1 MTTLV
6 VLSVA
11 VIVFLIAVLAIYLFV
26 VGVLLNR
33 IADNLDNCNESV
45 QTIVGHGEVIIPGVE
60 HINRVGGNVAGA
72 LPLLYGHAERIVA
85 KKKAVDGRG
94 RLPESS
100 EAGRLPEPSRGR
112 RRSRLGSAVGFN
124 PGE

>member
-45 QTIVGHGEVIIPGVE
+45 QTIVGHGQVIIPAVE

-85 KKKAVDGRG
+85 KKKATDGRG
-94 RLPESS
+94 RVHGGGVDAAVP
-100 EAGRLPEPSRGR
+100 PSGR
-112 RRSRLGSAVGFN
+112 RRSRLADAVGFR
-124 PGE
+124 PSDR

>member
-45 QTIVGHGEVIIPGVE
+45 QTIVGHGEVIIPAVE

-85 KKKAVDGRG
+85 KKAPADGAR

-100 EAGRLPEPSRGR
+100 EAGRLPEPSKGR
-112 RRSRLGSAVGFN
+112 RRSRLGSAVGFV

>member
-45 QTIVGHGEVIIPGVE
+45 ETIVGHGEVIIPAVE

-72 LPLLYGHAERIVA
+72 LPLLYGHAERIVG
-85 KKKAVDGRG
+85 KKKATDGRG
-94 RLPESS
+94 R
-100 EAGRLPEPSRGR
+100 EAEAPPSGR
-112 RRSRLGSAVGFN
+112 RRSRLADAVGFR
-124 PGE
+124 PPE

>member
-33 IADNLDNCNESV
+33 IADNLEDCNESV
-45 QTIVGHGEVIIPGVE
+45 QTIIGHGEVIIPAVE

-85 KKKAVDGRG
+85 KKRAADGRG
-94 RLPESS
+94 RI
-100 EAGRLPEPSRGR
+100 AEPSGR
-112 RRSRLGSAVGFN
+112 RRSRLADAVGFR
-124 PGE
+124 PPADR

>member
-45 QTIVGHGEVIIPGVE
+45 QTIVGHGEVIIPAVE

-72 LPLLYGHAERIVA
+72 LPLLYGHAERIVT
-85 KKKAVDGRG
+85 KKRAADG
-94 RLPESS
+94 
-100 EAGRLPEPSRGR
+100 AGRAEAEAPLRGR
-112 RRSRLGSAVGFN
+112 RRSRLADAVGFRP